1 MGGNGKTPFVIWLAN
16 LLKNKGLKPGI
27 VSRGYKSSS
36 SKFPLDVNEQ
46 TNVSA
51 SGDEPKLIFNQTQC
65 PTVIS
70 PDRVEAAKFLLKKH
84 ISYDLIL
91 LNGCLA
97 YPLLLAPYLEN
108 LPQNRNLQYF
118 LLYL

>member
-16 LLKNKGLKPGI
+16 LLKDKGLKPGI

-46 TNVSA
+46 TNVNA
-51 SGDEPKLIFNQTQC
+51 SGDEPKLIFNQTHC

-70 PDRVEAAKFLLKKH
+70 PDRVEAVKFLLKKH
-84 ISYDLIL
+84 NYQFQAYVDEIPYKQEYIHPDLISK
-91 LNGCLA
+91 A
-97 YPLLLAPYLEN
+97 I
-108 LPQNRNLQYF
+108 F
-118 LLYL
+118 